1 MPPYEDLSRV
11 VAAFQATDKSGK
23 LMMSGEEFGSLLQA
37 LNPATFTD
45 ANVDMLFK
53 GAGLTRQ
60 MSFNIADFLG
70 SVWDD
75 TEEHKDPKKR
85 ANSGTETT
93 SAGSSCN
100 DGLSDVDQQTLQ
112 QLADLHGLRIP
123 ASIDA
128 CGVNTFSG
136 GIAALYLAKQGLN
149 LSDLQDPLWTADIAK
164 ADKIAAAVLEFAVS
178 RGASSFCHLFQPL
191 AATYRHGQVAC
202 VQLAMFEFD
211 DMMRPQWTLKG
222 KHLLQG
228 ETDGS
233 SYPNGGMRV
242 THSAGGY
249 LCIDPMSPMFVRGDC
264 LYVPA
269 AFVAYSGQALD
280 EKIPLHRACQ
290 ALSDQGARLFKLL
303 GFNIM
308 GMTVNIGL
316 EQEFFVLPREQFY
329 RRPDLQFTGRTL
341 MGKMPGRGQ
350 EGCDHYMAPIKNGS
364 AAMACIQEIQH
375 ECFKVGIPLKTRHR
389 EVAPNQYE
397 MAPMFGDVRA
407 QTDQNLMVM
416 QITEEVSTKHGLAA
430 VFVEKPFAGV
440 NGSGKHNN
448 WSIATDK
455 GVNIYNPGQL
465 AEASGN
471 PTLFAIIMAA
481 TISAIDKYGDMMR
494 MAIASPGNDFRL
506 GAMEAPP
513 AVISTYLGDQLL
525 EFLKSFMQG
534 GSATYSPKTTQIEV
548 GASSLPGV
556 TAPAEDRNR
565 TSPFPYGGHRF
576 EFRAVGSSQNVS
588 LVNTVLA
595 TMVAHEFAEIAS
607 KVEAG
612 QNAVSVARDMLKQ
625 HLKVVYNGDGYDPA
639 WPSEAERRGI
649 YHIPSGVE
657 AIKMLSLPKNK
668 ELFSSMGVFTPEE
681 CEARKEILLGLYTST
696 VEMEAQTMVDMIK
709 QHVAPSVTD
718 SGLNPKAALHGAQR
732 IKYGLAKIHDAK
744 DVVEQAELARK
755 LRLDTMVEVR
765 DICDQLEAQVP
776 AEKWTLATY
785 KELLFM
791 DMSKSSC
798 LD

>member
-1 MPPYEDLSRV
+1 
-11 VAAFQATDKSGK
+11 
-23 LMMSGEEFGSLLQA
+23 MSGQEFARVLQA
-37 LNPATFTD
+37 LDPNTFTNEAVDLILQD
-45 ANVDMLFK
+45 A
-53 GAGLTRQ
+53 GTTRQ
-60 MSFNIADFLG
+60 ARFDMVEFLESF
-70 SVWDD
+70 WDQ
-75 TEEHKDPKKR
+75 TEGEDKAKR
-85 ANSGTETT
+85 DRTNTEATETT
-93 SAGSSCN
+93 SAGSASH
-100 DGLSDVDQQTLQ
+100 DELEMPDVDPQMLHY
-112 QLADLHGLRIP
+112 LAELHGLRIP
-123 ASIDA
+123 ASIDE
-128 CGVNTFSG
+128 CGSNAFSG
-136 GIAALYLAKQGLN
+136 GIAASYLAKQGLS
-149 LSDLQDPLWTADIAK
+149 LSDLQDPRWTSDIAK
-164 ADKIAAAVLEFAVS
+164 ADKVAAAVLEFAVA

-191 AATYRHGQVAC
+191 AATYRHGQVGC

-211 DMMRPQWTLKG
+211 EMMRPQWALKG

-233 SYPNGGMRV
+233 SYPNGGMRA

-249 LCIDPMSPMFVRGDC
+249 LCIDPMSPMYVRGDC
-264 LYVPA
+264 LNIPA
-269 AFVAYSGQALD
+269 AFVSYTGQALD
-280 EKIPLHRACQ
+280 EKVPLHRACQ
-290 ALSDQGARLFKLL
+290 ALSDQGVRLFNLL
-303 GFNIM
+303 GLSIT

-316 EQEFFVLPREQFY
+316 EQEFFILPREEFY

-341 MGKMPGRGQ
+341 MGKLPGRGQ

-364 AAMACIQEIQH
+364 AAMACVQEIQD
-375 ECFKVGIPLKTRHR
+375 ECFKLGIPLKTRHR

-397 MAPMFGDVRA
+397 MAPLFGDVRV

-416 QITEEVSTKHGLAA
+416 QIAEEVCTKHGLAA

-471 PTLFAIIMAA
+471 PELFAITMAA
-481 TISAIDKYGDMMR
+481 TVSAIDKYGDMMR

-513 AVISTYLGDQLL
+513 AVISTYLGDQML
-525 EFLKSFMQG
+525 EFLTTFMNG
-534 GSATYSPKTTQIEV
+534 GSATYSPTTAQIGV

-612 QNAVSVARDMLKQ
+612 QDAVTVARAMLKE
-625 HLKVVYNGDGYDPA
+625 HLKVVYNGNGYDPA
-639 WPSEAERRGI
+639 WPAKAEERGI

-657 AIKMLSLPKNK
+657 AIKRLSLPKNK
-668 ELFSSMGVFTPEE
+668 EMFSSMGVFTPEE
-681 CEARKEILLGLYTST
+681 CEARKEILLELYIGT
-696 VEMEAQTMVDMIK
+696 VEMEAETMVDMIK
-709 QHVAPSVTD
+709 QHVAPSATQ
-718 SGLNPKAALHGAQR
+718 SGLNAQDALLGANQ
-732 IKYGLAKIHDAK
+732 IQFGLAKVHEAK
-744 DVVEQAELARK
+744 DVVVQAELARK
-755 LRLDTMVEVR
+755 LRLETMVEVR
-765 DICDQLEAQVP
+765 EICDRLEAQVP
-776 AEKWTLATY
+776 AENWTLATY

-791 DMSKSSC
+791 DMSKSS
-798 LD
+798 LVY